1 MEGVRTH
8 LANVQGSGAKIRV
21 ENAKAISNSGICIGK
36 PMSGIIRDLLWSIE
50 AASQFGRQW

>member
-21 ENAKAISNSGICIGK
+21 ENAKAISNFGI
-36 PMSGIIRDLLWSIE
+36 
-50 AASQFGRQW
+50 